1 MRKLLR
7 KRSGG
12 FTLIEL
18 MIVVAIIGIL
28 AAIAIPNFIRFQL
41 RSKAAEGKTNL
52 AAIRTAQEGY
62 ASEFGTYIPSTASP
76 SNLDPGNLSAD
87 KQNWQDNGGFG
98 TVGWAPEGE
107 TYYSYAVDAADGSGG
122 GGCPAPGTPCVQ
134 FTAQGGSD
142 IDDDGVLNVW
152 GYVKPVTGASAGIAG
167 TSATTSNCADTGVF
181 NAVTSAQDLLE
192 TVGPCV
198 AGMGQNVF

>member
-62 ASEFGTYIPSTASP
+62 ASEFGTYVESTESP
-76 SNLDPGNLSAD
+76 SALDPSNLSAD
-87 KQNWQDNGGFG
+87 KQDWVDNGGFG
-98 TVGWAPEGE
+98 VVGWAPEGE
-107 TYYSYAVDAADGSGG
+107 TYYSYAVEAFDNSGG
-122 GGCPAPGTPCVQ
+122 VCTLGGGAACVQ

-142 IDDDGVLNVW
+142 IDDDGVLNTW
-152 GYVKPVTGASAGIAG
+152 GYIKPLTGNSVGEDG
-167 TSATTSNCADTGVF
+167 TVATDDNCVGTGVF
-181 NAVTSAQDLLE
+181 NAVTGSQDLIE

-198 AGMGQNVF
+198 QGMGQGVF